1 MSSTASSDPV
11 PRLPLLGLPCSDVDV
26 PGARAFAV
34 DAVASGRFHSVLFA
48 NAAKVVMAEQD
59 RELREVL
66 LAADLLAA
74 DGQSLVWASRVL
86 GSPLPERVAG
96 IDYMLDLLGEAGRRG
111 WRVFFLGGRDAVL
124 DEVAAYC
131 AREHPGLVVA
141 GRHNG
146 YFPEERDP
154 EIAEIVRESR
164 ADVMFV
170 GMPSPR
176 KEFWIVEQ
184 GPATGVALAVA
195 SGGSFDVI
203 AGAVKRAPMLWQRA
217 GLEWLWR
224 VVQEPRRLWKRYLTT
239 NSRFLAMLVRDRLR
253 RR

>member
-1 MSSTASSDPV
+1 MSLTTSSDPV
-11 PRLPLLGLPCSDVDV
+11 PRVQLLGLPCSNVDA

-34 DAVASGRFHSVLFA
+34 EAVAGGCFHSVLFA
-48 NAAKVVMAEQD
+48 NASKVVMAERD
-59 RELREVL
+59 PKLRAAL

-86 GSPLPERVAG
+86 GSALPERVAG
-96 IDYMLDLLGEAGRRG
+96 IDYMLDLLGEADARG

-124 DEVAAYC
+124 DEVVAYC
-131 AREHPGLVVA
+131 ARNHPGLIIA

-146 YFPEERDP
+146 YFPAERD
-154 EIAEIVRESR
+154 AEVAAIVREAR
-164 ADVMFV
+164 TDVMFV

-203 AGAVKRAPMLWQRA
+203 AGAVRRAPMLWQRA

-239 NSRFLAMLVRDRLR
+239 NSRFLAMVVRDRFR
-253 RR
+253 R